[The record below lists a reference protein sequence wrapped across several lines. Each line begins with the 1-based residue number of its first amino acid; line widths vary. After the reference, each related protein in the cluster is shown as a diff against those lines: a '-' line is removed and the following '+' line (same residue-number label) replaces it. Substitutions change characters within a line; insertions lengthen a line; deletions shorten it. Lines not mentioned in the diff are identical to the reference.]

1 MEKLDK
7 ELTEIKMTFSN
18 GEEKIIKQGMVV
30 EFEAHKEDKDVV
42 DTTFHM
48 LNISGADLNLVVMSI
63 LELAAKL
70 GIFDTN
76 ENEE

>member
-30 EFEAHKEDKDVV
+30 EFEADKEDKNVV